1 MEERPN
7 DAMVASEPT
16 GPEDMSP
23 GESAPEPS
31 EETTMIVLSGA
42 DRAHDADVFPL
53 HPEPHRRRGLLP
65 FIGRILRPFVAIM
78 LSQYFIVLLLAVLAA
93 VIVSRT
99 ASGILVEMFDDLARI
114 IRRFG
119 T

>member
-65 FIGRILRPFVAIM
+65 LIGRVLRPFVVIM

-99 ASGILVEMFDDLARI
+99 ASGILVEMFDDLART
-114 IRRFG
+114 IRHFG